1 MRNYFD
7 RQLGTLHVELIK
19 MGSLCEEAI
28 TLSTQALN
36 EKDRTLREKVFL
48 TDSEIDQKERE
59 IEDLCMRLLLQ
70 QQPVAGDLRT
80 VSAAMKMIS
89 DMERIGDQAAD
100 IAELSRYIVPYESKN
115 KKTLL
120 KMAEAAVHMVTESVN
135 AFVKN
140 DQDLAQ
146 KVIGD
151 DDAVDQ
157 LFEDVN
163 KELMNQIQAGEVDAG
178 LSLDLLMVAKYLER
192 IADHAVNIAEWVIYS
207 ITGVHISNEH
217 RFL

>member
-157 LFEDVN
+157 LFEDVK